1 MKMHYLALQ
10 WFTEKGVTRTVT
22 IELNGSRLTRTH
34 PSQDPDRQSSSW
46 DSIPVSEFGITK
58 RERKESYV
66 VRISVGR
73 MLLSSSS
80 KGVEVNGR
88 QSQGRQGRS

>member
-1 MKMHYLALQ
+1 
-10 WFTEKGVTRTVT
+10 VT

-66 VRISVGR
+66 VRISCPGGGEEDAVI
-73 MLLSSSS
+73 S
-80 KGVEVNGR
+80 GVR
-88 QSQGRQGRS
+88 LISDPSQLRADQLPQSNHKVIR